1 MVMSNDEIIAEL
13 SKACKNKDWT
23 MIDILIEK
31 LKCESCK
38 SLCRENLISGMR
50 EPVTI
55 KIGNYRL
62 LGFKNAKTGIISIP
76 IKGTKIPMKLSN
88 LDTYKYI
95 RSQVKQY
102 KLITSKIEPNGDRLG
117 K

>member
-1 MVMSNDEIIAEL
+1 MNVIDKL
-13 SKACKNKDWT
+13 KAARKQGSWV
-23 MIDILIEK
+23 MIDNLISE
-31 LKCESCK
+31 LEYMQ
-38 SLCRENLISGMR
+38 CRENLISGMR

-55 KIGNYRL
+55 EIGNYRL

-102 KLITSKIEPNGDRLG
+102 KLTSKIEPNGDRLG